1 VAENRSPLGLIAAA
15 IVGLVLVI
23 GAWAIFGRSGGDA
36 GDASGPVSADGCVQL
51 QVTASSEK
59 SAILS
64 ELAREYNSQGPEVEG
79 QCIFVAV
86 ASKSSGGT
94 AQALAREWDES
105 LDGPRP
111 DVWTP
116 ASSSWPV
123 LVQQWLADAD
133 KPNIIPTESVSLVQ
147 TPLVVAMPRPM
158 AEALGWPDK
167 QIGWSDLAELSENPK
182 GWAAEGH
189 PEWGKFKLGKTN
201 PNFSTSG
208 LNATIAAYFAA
219 TGVSSDL
226 TAKQVN
232 APETE
237 DFIKQLESAVVHYG
251 DTTLTFLENMAR
263 EAEQGQGLTYV
274 SAVTVEEKSVLD
286 FNEGNPTGDPA
297 TAGQMPAPTVPLAA
311 VYPKE
316 GTLLS
321 DNPWLALDADWVSAT
336 KKQAASDFLRWLHE
350 SDQQE
355 QFTRAGFRTFEGDAG
370 DVINQDNGLLAAGP
384 GTIISPPAPAVLA
397 ELQANWDELRK
408 RARVLFVMDVS
419 GSMGQSVPTAGQ
431 SKLALA
437 QTGAI
442 NSLDGFA
449 SNDEVGLWVFS
460 TALGPNGEPYRELV
474 KVQSGSA
481 SIPKMKKSIGQ
492 LVADG
497 GTGLYAT
504 LRVAQAEMLEEL
516 QTDRINA
523 IVLLSDGKNEYPPD
537 TDLSSLL
544 DQLNGESVDTS
555 IRVFTIG
562 YGADADT
569 EALEAI
575 AEASRGHYYEATDP
589 ASIEEVLT
597 NVLSNF

>member
-1 VAENRSPLGLIAAA
+1 MAEKRSPIGLIAAA
-15 IVGLVLVI
+15 IVGLILVI
-23 GAWAIFGRSGGDA
+23 GAWAIFGGSGGDSSDSA
-36 GDASGPVSADGCVQL
+36 GPVNEDGCVQL

-64 ELAREYNSQGPEVEG
+64 DLANEYNSQGPEVDG
-79 QCIFVAV
+79 QCIFVSV

-94 AQALAREWDES
+94 AQALASDWDEN

-111 DVWTP
+111 DVWSP

-123 LVQQWLADAD
+123 LVQQWRADAD
-133 KPNIIPTESVSLVQ
+133 KPNIIPAESGSVVQ
-147 TPLVVAMPRPM
+147 TPLVIAMPRPM

-226 TAKQVN
+226 TIKQVN
-232 APETE
+232 APKTE
-237 DFIKQLESAVVHYG
+237 EFIEKLESSVVHYG

-297 TAGQMPAPTVPLAA
+297 TAGQKPKPSVPLAA

-321 DNPWLALDADWVSAT
+321 DNPWLALEADWVSDT
-336 KKQAASDFLRWLHE
+336 KKQAASDFLTWLHE

-355 QFTRAGFRTFEGDAG
+355 QFTQAGFRTFEGEAG
-370 DVINQDNGLLAAGP
+370 DVLNQENGLLAAGP
-384 GTIISPPAPAVLA
+384 STIISPPAPAVLA
-397 ELQANWDELRK
+397 ALQANWDDLRK

-419 GSMGQSVPTAGQ
+419 GSMGQPVPSAGQ

-437 QTGAI
+437 QAGAI

-449 SNDEVGLWVFS
+449 GDDEVGLWVFS
-460 TALGPNGEPYRELV
+460 TALGPDGEPYRELV
-474 KVQSGSA
+474 KIQPGSKA
-481 SIPKMKKSIGQ
+481 IPKMKKDIGQ

-504 LRVAQAEMLEEL
+504 LRVAQADMLKEL

-544 DQLNGESVDTS
+544 EQLSGESVDTS

-562 YGADADT
+562 YGEDADT

-575 AEASRGHYYEATDP
+575 ADASRGHFYDASDP
-589 ASIEEVLT
+589 STIEEVLT
-597 NVLSNF
+597 SVLSNF

>member
-1 VAENRSPLGLIAAA
+1 MAEKRSPLGLIAAA

-23 GAWAIFGRSGGDA
+23 GAWAIFGNSGGD
-36 GDASGPVSADGCVQL
+36 SGGSAEPVNADGCVHL

-64 ELAREYNSQGPEVEG
+64 DLADEYNSDGPEVAG
-79 QCIFVAV
+79 QCIFVSV

-94 AQALAREWDES
+94 AQALARDWDEN

-111 DVWTP
+111 DVWSP

-123 LVQQWLADAD
+123 LVEQWRADAD
-133 KPNIIPTESVSLVQ
+133 KPNIIPAESGSVVQ
-147 TPLVVAMPRPM
+147 TPLVIAMPRPM

-167 QIGWSDLAELSENPK
+167 QIGWSDLADLSENPK
-182 GWAAEGH
+182 GWAAKGH

-226 TAKQVN
+226 TVKQVN
-232 APETE
+232 APKTE
-237 DFIKQLESAVVHYG
+237 AFIKKLESSVVHYG

-263 EAEQGQGLTYV
+263 EAAEGQGLTYV

-297 TAGQMPAPTVPLAA
+297 TAGQMPEPTVPLAA
-311 VYPKE
+311 IYPKE

-321 DNPWLALDADWVSAT
+321 DNPWLALDADWVSDT
-336 KKQAASDFLRWLHE
+336 KKQAASGFLSWLHE

-355 QFTRAGFRTFEGDAG
+355 RFTQAGFRTFEGEAG
-370 DVINQDNGLLAAGP
+370 DVLNQENGLLAAGP
-384 GTIISPPAPAVLA
+384 SNIISPPAPAVLA
-397 ELQANWDELRK
+397 ELQANWDDLRK

-419 GSMGQSVPTAGQ
+419 GSMGQPVPSAGQ

-437 QTGAI
+437 QAGAI

-449 SNDEVGLWVFS
+449 GDDEVGLMVFS

-474 KVQSGSA
+474 KIQPGSN
-481 SIPKMKKSIGQ
+481 SIPKMKKMIGQ

-504 LRVAQAEMLEEL
+504 LRVAQADMLKEL

-523 IVLLSDGKNEYPPD
+523 IVLLSDGKNEYPAD

-544 DQLNGESVDTS
+544 EQLNGESVDTS

-575 AEASRGHYYEATDP
+575 AHASRGHYYEATDP
-589 ASIEEVLT
+589 SSIEEVLT
-597 NVLSNF
+597 SVLSNF